1 MGKLANKRFSDS
13 KRARGK
19 LRQLMD
25 ENKQA
30 AAAEVKTLKTELMGK
45 IDKARAKNAAHKREM
60 AKDLTEATEKFYEKL
75 SSQQKA
81 DIAAS
86 EKLDAATAA
95 AKIASANALKRA
107 KKNWQSKI
115 IMLTNTVTAN
125 AKKAADGL
133 AHISGVVHNYA
144 KASKKDREL
153 IKEETKVLE
162 MDLNKAVERAI
173 SIGEAK
179 AKAVE
184 QRVAEHLKNTK
195 RYLQVE
201 LNEQV
206 ERAAD
211 AVYKT
216 IEGKRQKVA
225 DNYLSLKA
233 YAVAAADKVED
244 AVSKGKG
251 SALSSIGDFLVTVG
265 AMGAVHAKAE
275 AGLGMGGSELPE
287 IFSGKQ
293 VKVSNA
299 VAAINGLVNEYT
311 DSCVQIRN
319 RWPMGLGKY
328 LMARLEDSMLGKG
341 VLQVDKVEDKAGN
354 FVFINAHSVG
364 LSNKLGA
371 FSELAARMT
380 NYESVLAKMTAKI
393 TSPAKKSKFYAGPPE
408 WQGN

>member
-1 MGKLANKRFSDS
+1 MG
-13 KRARGK
+13 
-19 LRQLMD
+19 
-25 ENKQA
+25 
-30 AAAEVKTLKTELMGK
+30 
-45 IDKARAKNAAHKREM
+45 
-60 AKDLTEATEKFYEKL
+60 
-75 SSQQKA
+75 
-81 DIAAS
+81 
-86 EKLDAATAA
+86 
-95 AKIASANALKRA
+95 
-107 KKNWQSKI
+107 
-115 IMLTNTVTAN
+115 
-125 AKKAADGL
+125 
-133 AHISGVVHNYA
+133 
-144 KASKKDREL
+144 
-153 IKEETKVLE
+153 
-162 MDLNKAVERAI
+162 
-173 SIGEAK
+173 
-179 AKAVE
+179 
-184 QRVAEHLKNTK
+184 
-195 RYLQVE
+195 
-201 LNEQV
+201 
-206 ERAAD
+206 
-211 AVYKT
+211 
-216 IEGKRQKVA
+216 
-225 DNYLSLKA
+225 KA

-319 RWPMGLGKY
+319 RWPMGLGK
-328 LMARLEDSMLGKG
+328 G

-393 TSPAKKSKFYAGPPE
+393 ASPAKKSKFYAGPPE